1 MPKAPAPTITQ
12 QQPTNP
18 VARVA
23 VEADVRLEQCPFC
36 SGQLDIRQHIKYHW
50 QYTPRGA
57 TCHTIALSHMEC
69 ADCGAYITT
78 PDQSRRNKRSI
89 LAIKAAFPTVLMA

>member
-1 MPKAPAPTITQ
+1 MKVTER
-12 QQPTNP
+12 QPTDP

-23 VEADVRLEQCPFC
+23 VEADVRLELCPFC
-36 SGQLDIRQHIKYHW
+36 GHPLETRQHVKYHW
-50 QYTPRGA
+50 QSTMFGA

-69 ADCGAYITT
+69 DACGSYITT

-89 LAIKAAFPTVLMA
+89 LATKAAFPTVLMA